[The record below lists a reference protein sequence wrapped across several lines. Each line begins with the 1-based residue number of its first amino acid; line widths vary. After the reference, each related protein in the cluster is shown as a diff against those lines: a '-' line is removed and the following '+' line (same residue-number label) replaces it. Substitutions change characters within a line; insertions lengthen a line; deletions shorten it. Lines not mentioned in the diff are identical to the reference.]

1 MSQRWA
7 KASSFFR
14 HFSYPGRAPDN
25 WAEKRSG
32 RRAISFWPTSAS
44 IAIPRLPF
52 GTDFIHVQPRTR
64 YYCKINPLV
73 MKLTGIFLQLPG
85 SPAELDGRLQKGDLL
100 VSVDGKDVS
109 KGDYVAAATALKLC
123 GNKTSIKVKRFKIV
137 R

>member
-1 MSQRWA
+1 MVDCRYA
-7 KASSFFR
+7 DEPPIAA
-14 HFSYPGRAPDN
+14 GN
-25 WAEKRSG
+25 I
-32 RRAISFWPTSAS
+32 RR
-44 IAIPRLPF
+44 IA
-52 GTDFIHVQPRTR
+52 DA
-64 YYCKINPLV
+64 LV
-73 MKLTGIFLQLPG
+73 TKLTIILLQMPG